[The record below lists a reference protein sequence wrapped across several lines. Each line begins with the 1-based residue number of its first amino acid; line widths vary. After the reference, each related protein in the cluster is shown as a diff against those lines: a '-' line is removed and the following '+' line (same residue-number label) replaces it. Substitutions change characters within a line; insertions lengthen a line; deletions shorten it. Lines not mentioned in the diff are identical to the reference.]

1 MSGAAGHLMHLY
13 DDTELTFA
21 EIKDILTRASKG
33 QLEQVTEKL
42 DGRNIVFTWNIEQ
55 NDLKVARSAGDIKSG
70 GMNATELAQKFQGRE
85 SLEEAFNS
93 AFSVLRT
100 SISSLDDAQRFKVF
114 GSTGNK
120 WYSAEII
127 YAASPNVVSY
137 DSNSV
142 VFHGFPV
149 FDVDS
154 AGNVEQIDDS
164 SGIEI
169 LSSNIEKMQRAL
181 KGKDWT
187 VHGPAIVS
195 MKEMSDGSALSRAI
209 SAIDNLLSQNRITD
223 AETIQD
229 FIEVALTKKL
239 IELGFSGSLLNS
251 VQSRILRKPGAPDL
265 RVLKKTAPNSSDLLD
280 KTIKG
285 GDKMIT
291 SILLPLDKIIGAF
304 AIKVLE
310 GLKSSFIG
318 DNEREVSRLKQA
330 TDEAISTINGSG
342 DQGAIDFLNRQLE
355 RLGSTENIKSAV
367 EGVVFRY
374 NGKTYKF
381 TGAFAAANQ
390 ILGFYRYRRP
400 AKEPIGESYLRN
412 VIRLMLF

>member
-13 DDTELTFA
+13 DDTELTFG

-42 DGRNIVFTWNIEQ
+42 DGRNIVFTWNVKQ
-55 NDLKVARSAGDIKSG
+55 NDLKVARAAGDIKSG

-100 SISSLDDAQRFKVF
+100 SISSLDNTQRLRIF
-114 GSTGNK
+114 GPAGNK

-149 FDVDS
+149 FSVDS
-154 AGNVEQIDDS
+154 TGNVEQIDDS

-169 LSSNIEKMQRAL
+169 LSSNIEKMQSAL

-195 MKEMSDGSALSRAI
+195 MKETSDGSALSNAI
-209 SAIDNLLSQNRITD
+209 SSIDNVLNQNRITD
-223 AETIQD
+223 SETVQD
-229 FIEVALTKKL
+229 FIEVALKKKL
-239 IELGFSGSLLNS
+239 IELGFSGALLNS
-251 VQSRILRKPGAPDL
+251 VHARILRKPGAPDL
-265 RVLKKTAPNSSDLLD
+265 RVLKKSAPHSSDLLD
-280 KTIKG
+280 KTIKS

-291 SILLPLDKIIGAF
+291 SILSPLDKIVGAF
-304 AIKVLE
+304 AIKILE

-318 DNEREVSRLKQA
+318 DNEKEVSRLKQA
-330 TDEAISTINGSG
+330 TDEAISTIKGNG

-381 TGAFAAANQ
+381 TGAFTAANQ
-390 ILGFYRYRRP
+390 ILGFYRYRQP
-400 AKEPIGESYLRN
+400 AKTPIGESYLRN